1 VAGELQKQK
10 ENVLSTH
17 HDFAFET
24 NFSSDMVLEMIAQ
37 FKEAGY
43 KKSTKF
49 YWKVHA
55 TPFIN

>member
-10 ENVLSTH
+10 ENALSTH

-24 NFSSDMVLEMIAQ
+24 NFSCDMVLEMIAQ

-43 KKSTKF
+43 K
-49 YWKVHA
+49 
-55 TPFIN
+55 